1 MRNRIFPL
9 LTPTHP
15 LFPLFFSCPPPAVN
29 QKTNRAIFPS
39 PRFRLCWRRPTMTL
53 KTIPSRLPHFDGK
66 REGGGA
72 HNGGEREGPGREMGN
87 KGGGGGETLSSV
99 LGAEYS
105 QKWKRGPATVKKSC
119 YNRQTCIRP
128 KIEFAQI
135 SSKDALNQTFLAGD
149 SRLENFLSGGEKR
162 EHHLFLLPLIS
173 VSYSL
178 PSSPPS
184 DLPSGGCIPSPP
196 SYFSREQK
204 GVRRST
210 ALWRRR
216 RRNERV

>member
-1 MRNRIFPL
+1 
-9 LTPTHP
+9 
-15 LFPLFFSCPPPAVN
+15 
-29 QKTNRAIFPS
+29 
-39 PRFRLCWRRPTMTL
+39 
-53 KTIPSRLPHFDGK
+53 
-66 REGGGA
+66 
-72 HNGGEREGPGREMGN
+72 MGN
-87 KGGGGGETLSSV
+87 NGVGGGETLSSV

-178 PSSPPS
+178 PSSPPLRPTQRRLHS
-184 DLPSGGCIPSPP
+184 ISAFLFLQRAKRSEGEYSTVEEEEEERTCLTKASSSPTSSP
-196 SYFSREQK
+196 CVVCLHF
-204 GVRRST
+204 
-210 ALWRRR
+210 
-216 RRNERV
+216 